1 MTKFIII
8 VLICCTSIA
17 TNSAEKQSTKQIT
30 FANCTEAR
38 AAGYEDIKKDKLYKE
53 FIEDKKV

>member
-17 TNSAEKQSTKQIT
+17 TNSAEKQSTKQINQLALLIVQKLEQQDT
-30 FANCTEAR
+30 R
-38 AAGYEDIKKDKLYKE
+38 ILKKESQGMLPN
-53 FIEDKKV
+53 